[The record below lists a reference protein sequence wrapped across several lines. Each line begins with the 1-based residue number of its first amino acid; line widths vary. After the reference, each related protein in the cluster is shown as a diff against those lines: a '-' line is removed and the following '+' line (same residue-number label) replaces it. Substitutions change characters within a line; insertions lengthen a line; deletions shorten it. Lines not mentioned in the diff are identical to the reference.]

1 MTSHAK
7 YCLVLLLVCTVLGMT
22 AACAAAV
29 DDLAIYLTRD
39 DIPPD
44 RMEMQSHVALAEQP
58 LIGMDDI
65 ISYNTQTH
73 ELKLTAAAFERL
85 CQLDVPTVGT
95 SFLVCVNKSPVYWG
109 AFWTPLSSQS
119 FDGVTIWKPY
129 GPSDPPIVTLELGY
143 PAPSFYSGEDPR
155 NKPEIISAL
164 RQAGKLITALALTD
178 IDLLPRSFKGYEIY
192 SWPAD
197 DSWHFTVITGTNRNK
212 TQDEIVSGETYIS
225 EQGRILI
232 RCHGEE
238 ELMKALAKIPLGE
251 WVSLL
256 DGSFVTENS
265 QLSLP
270 PADMAGR
277 IKAFAREH
285 GLQIN

>member
-1 MTSHAK
+1 M
-7 YCLVLLLVCTVLGMT
+7 
-22 AACAAAV
+22 
-29 DDLAIYLTRD
+29 
-39 DIPPD
+39 
-44 RMEMQSHVALAEQP
+44 
-58 LIGMDDI
+58 
-65 ISYNTQTH
+65 
-73 ELKLTAAAFERL
+73 
-85 CQLDVPTVGT
+85 
-95 SFLVCVNKSPVYWG
+95 
-109 AFWTPLSSQS
+109 
-119 FDGVTIWKPY
+119 
-129 GPSDPPIVTLELGY
+129 
-143 PAPSFYSGEDPR
+143 
-155 NKPEIISAL
+155 
-164 RQAGKLITALALTD
+164 
-178 IDLLPRSFKGYEIY
+178 
-192 SWPAD
+192 
-197 DSWHFTVITGTNRNK
+197 ITGTNRNK